1 MAKRK
6 KDARTNT
13 DLQNTKDR
21 ATRTPL
27 NTGGELW
34 CSRGLIDRKGLP

>member
-1 MAKRK
+1 LVENLRRTDNTMAKRK

-21 ATRTPL
+21 ATKTPL
-27 NTGGELW
+27 NTGGEL
-34 CSRGLIDRKGLP
+34 